1 MYTVSSGR
9 NGHFA
14 MAATPLRPIEQI
26 ADGLQRCINEAAE
39 KAAEKAVQG
48 LAPRLDR
55 QDAAIQGIRDHVDA
69 RLDRQ
74 DATIREL
81 LEHVDVRL
89 DRQDETLRMMWK
101 QMKGN
106 GRLPIDD

>member
-39 KAAEKAVQG
+39 KAAEKAVQS
-48 LAPRLDR
+48 LAP
-55 QDAAIQGIRDHVDA
+55 

-106 GRLPIDD
+106 GRLPIDDCASRRIPLPAAFTP

>member
-1 MYTVSSGR
+1 
-9 NGHFA
+9 

-39 KAAEKAVQG
+39 KAAEKAVQS

-55 QDAAIQGIRDHVDA
+55 QDAAIREVRDHVDA
-69 RLDRQ
+69 RLDRM
-74 DATIREL
+74 DE
-81 LEHVDVRL
+81 RL
-89 DRQDETLRMMWK
+89 HRQDETLRLMWK

>member
-1 MYTVSSGR
+1 M
-9 NGHFA
+9 
-14 MAATPLRPIEQI
+14 ATPPPLTPIEQLS
-26 ADGLQRCINEAAE
+26 DGLQRCINEAAE

-55 QDAAIQGIRDHVDA
+55 MEA

-74 DATIREL
+74 DAAIQEF
-81 LEHVDVRL
+81 LEHVDGRL

-106 GRLPIDD
+106 GRLPIDT

>member
-1 MYTVSSGR
+1 
-9 NGHFA
+9 

-48 LAPRLDR
+48 LIPRLDRQDAAIREVRDHVDARLDRMDGRLRR

-74 DATIREL
+74 G
-81 LEHVDVRL
+81 
-89 DRQDETLRMMWK
+89 ETLRMMWK